1 MNTTSTISSSTVDA
15 TPRSRSAFR
24 VAAIGALTATV
35 ANLALWLGGRAADVS
50 FPGEPARRSPDHAGR
65 GRRGGP
71 DHASHVRGRLGGPRA
86 GRSAFAVGWAVL
98 VLAARRS
105 RRWVHIVM
113 AAAAVVAV
121 VSAAGPLSAAHDT
134 ATAALLAAMHLV
146 TGAAFLAAAARVRTR

>member
-1 MNTTSTISSSTVDA
+1 MNTTSTISSSTMDA
-15 TPRSRSAFR
+15 TPRSRSTFR

-35 ANLALWLGGRAADVS
+35 VNVALWLGGRAADVS
-50 FPGEPARRSPDHAGR
+50 FLVSPLAGPPTMQV
-65 GRRGGP
+65 GVVEV
-71 DHASHVRGRLGGPRA
+71 ALTTLLT
-86 GRSAFAVGWAVL
+86 FAAGWAVL

-105 RRWVHIVM
+105 RRWVPIVM

-146 TGAAFLAAAARVRTR
+146 TGAAFLAAAARVRAR